1 MAYIPQPR
9 ILTEDLIPSESLI
22 VSKVSET
29 FNLKQP
35 PTATAVIPFKSPK
48 LTMHTWIQLFNA
60 KGSAG
65 IFRVIGETETLEKE
79 RQLTLKGAIDVLIDW
94 RWKGESE
101 FTGTTKTFVEKLLSF
116 QEKPLWQLGECE
128 DEKEYRK
135 SDLTYAGLAD
145 LFNELLNLKAD
156 LYPTYDFST
165 NPWTLNL
172 KKLPSDV
179 GAELRMRRNLGN
191 GVRIIRD
198 DKNQCTRLY
207 LTITKTNGAQETKVF
222 DNIEAQ
228 SIFGVIEKTAEIEEK
243 DVPNAEAYAEEYFE
257 EYAAPYISISAPT
270 IELFSQTGETWDEL
284 SVGKKCRVALPD
296 YGETYTERVS
306 SVTYS
311 DVYGLPTAVTVNL
324 ANPIKPISEAMKDV
338 SAASYAAMLSASN
351 AQKDVSHM
359 ELIVKD
365 VQLALDETGIN
376 QMWKSGII
384 LDAHEGVEIF
394 SLYQGFSALYSGIQV
409 NANAISLRVMKN
421 GVIAAINLTSE
432 EAKIAAS
439 RIVLDGYVTASEFNA
454 TLAEF
459 LYNNSVMLET
469 NQLNAT
475 NASISTLS
483 ASGFTLAG
491 NRVQILPLTMGEVE
505 TDAKVLTTS
514 GGGIN
519 LQHSHSVSI
528 GSDGKVTL
536 GEVSATGGN
545 FNVADTTFYKDAVS
559 AAYNRGYAAG
569 SAAGAGS
576 YNEGYTAGY
585 EAGWVAAAAMA
596 TTSRSGQKITVRRP
610 SSIVDTPADDMV
622 YTISPGGSIDS
633 ITNTA
638 ANVFFAQ
645 GVCKAFVS
653 VNGGTAIQVASVT
666 KTKTQTINVGQ

>member
-1 MAYIPQPR
+1 MR
-9 ILTEDLIPSESLI
+9 
-22 VSKVSET
+22 
-29 FNLKQP
+29 
-35 PTATAVIPFKSPK
+35 IPFPRLLGKDLKNAGFVKPQK
-48 LTMHTWIQLFNA
+48 LSINFNA
-60 KGSAG
+60 RSTSTAALVLPKADQKIRMHAFIELYTEKGFSG
-65 IFRVIGETETLEKE
+65 IFRVTGETETLERD
-79 RQLTLKGAIDVLIDW
+79 RQFNLKHAIDTLHDSQFTS
-94 RWKGESE
+94 SE
-101 FTGTTKTFVEKLLSF
+101 DFTGTPEAFFTKLLGH
-116 QEKPLWQLGECE
+116 QKNVYWQLGTCE
-128 DEKEYRK
+128 DTETYTKSGINSAFL
-135 SDLTYAGLAD
+135 SDLVSEYLTNRDRYMLTYTFD
-145 LFNELLNLKAD
+145 TF
-156 LYPTYDFST
+156 
-165 NPWTLNL
+165 PWTVNIV
-172 KKLPSDV
+172 KMPEEI
-179 GAELRMRRNLGN
+179 GAEFRLRRNLQN
-191 GVRIIRD
+191 NVRILRD
-198 DKNQCTRLY
+198 DQNQCTRLNVSV
-207 LTITKTNGAQETKVF
+207 LSTASSAVEKKVF
-222 DNIEAQ
+222 DDEEAQ
-228 SIFGVIEKTAEIEEK
+228 EVYGVIEKSAEIYKES
-243 DVPNAEAYAEEYFE
+243 VPDAEAWAKDYFKKYAH
-257 EYAAPYISISAPT
+257 PYISISAPAF
-270 IELFSQTGETWDEL
+270 ELYAQTGVEWDEF
-284 SVGKKCRVALPD
+284 SAGKLARVALPD
-296 YGETYTERVS
+296 YGETYVERINSVS
-306 SVTYS
+306 YA
-311 DVYGLPTAVTVNL
+311 DVYGQPKNVTVQL
-324 ANPIKPISEAMKDV
+324 ANPLKTLSETMRDIKDLAYANASSISNTQKEVNHWEMIVTEIK
-338 SAASYAAMLSASN
+338 YA
-351 AQKDVSHM
+351 QDK
-359 ELIVKD
+359 
-365 VQLALDETGIN
+365 TGITDLW
-376 QMWKSGII
+376 QSGIV
-384 LDAHEGVEIF
+384 LDAKEGVKVF
-394 SLYQGFSALYSGIQV
+394 SLYEGFAALKSWVDI
-409 NANAISLRVMKN
+409 NAEEISLRVMKN

-432 EAKIAAS
+432 EARISANK
-439 RIVLDGYVTASEFNA
+439 IVLDGYVTASEFNA

-459 LYNNSVMLET
+459 LYNNSVMIET

-483 ASGFTLAG
+483 ASGFTLAE

-585 EAGWVAAAAMA
+585 EEGWVAAAAMA

-622 YTISPGGSIDS
+622 YTISPGGSINS